1 MSAVAKVQ
9 DGPLSLVR
17 PQGSETAW
25 WAMAQ
30 QQAAMLVK
38 TGFLPQSIKT
48 PEQALAIM
56 MKGREL
62 GVPPMYA
69 LSNIVIIQG
78 KPTCNA
84 ELMLALVRR
93 DHGSDAIR
101 IAVSTNEKCTI
112 QWRTWG
118 QVSEYSF
125 TIQDAQKADLLTNAT
140 WKKYP
145 AAMLRARCISAVCR
159 MAFPESIA
167 GMYTGEEL
175 GAPGSDDGMPLDY
188 TDSGVPMG
196 ASHAP
201 SRADPV
207 TGEIFDAQIVED
219 AAPISG
225 QQKKLIGVLRDEL
238 GMTNEQVKQWHGKA
252 SANDLTVA
260 EASALIDRLEA
271 AKEALLEQTVRDAT
285 GDPIPPAEVVE
296 PPAHDLDT
304 PSGEMFND
312 VDFDAAPAD
321 ASRFT
326 R

>member
-1 MSAVAKVQ
+1 MALPENKS
-9 DGPLSLVR
+9 LSLI
-17 PQGSETAW
+17 PTGGSESAW

-101 IAVSTNEKCTI
+101 IALSTNEKCTV

-125 TIQDAQKADLLTNAT
+125 TIDDAKTAQLVIPNSP
-140 WKKYP
+140 WQKYP

-175 GAPGSDDGMPLDY
+175 GGPSDIDDDVSFTVL
-188 TDSGVPMG
+188 
-196 ASHAP
+196 P
-201 SRADPV
+201 SNPTS
-207 TGEIFDAQIVED
+207 TGEIVDTQAEPTDDDESQYG
-219 AAPISG
+219 PG
-225 QQKKLIGVLRDEL
+225 LITRRQMRHIRALQNELQFSNDEI
-238 GMTNEQVKQWHGKA
+238 KQMHGKA
-252 SANDLTVA
+252 SAKDLTVT
-260 EASALIDRLEA
+260 EASALIDDLKA
-271 AKEALLEQTVRDAT
+271 QM
-285 GDPIPPAEVVE
+285 PPAETIDPDTGEIVE
-296 PPAHDLDT
+296 PGLPGL
-304 PSGEMFND
+304 G
-312 VDFDAAPAD
+312 AANPQQYAK
-321 ASRFT
+321 
-326 R
+326 